1 MSNYHHL
8 SIESDRL
15 KTFTVYGGSFKSSLG
30 TKTDIRVCLA
40 PEIGSEYRRDVTFNI
55 EDFSAPR
62 AQALNLFLDQLIAD
76 IEAHQERKQH
86 PVSVYIGCLGG
97 IGRTGLVI
105 AALLIKLR
113 GISTSEA
120 IDIVRRTIHPYAVET
135 YTQVRCLNALA
146 KMLNDPHN

>member
-1 MSNYHHL
+1 MSNYHSL
-8 SIESDRL
+8 TVESDRL

-40 PEIGSEYRRDVTFNI
+40 PEIGSEYRRDATFNI

-62 AQALNLFLDQLIAD
+62 AQDLNQFLDRLIAD
-76 IEAHQERKQH
+76 IEVRQANKQR
-86 PVSVYIGCLGG
+86 PISVYIGCLGG

-105 AALLIKLR
+105 AALLIKLQ
-113 GISTSEA
+113 GLHASEA
-120 IDIVRRTIHPYAVET
+120 INVVRRTIHPYAVET
-135 YTQVRCLNALA
+135 YPQVRCLNALA